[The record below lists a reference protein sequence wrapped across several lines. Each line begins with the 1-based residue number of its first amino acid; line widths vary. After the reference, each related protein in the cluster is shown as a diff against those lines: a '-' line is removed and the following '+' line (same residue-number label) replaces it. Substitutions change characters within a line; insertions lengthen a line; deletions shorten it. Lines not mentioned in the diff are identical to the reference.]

1 MADRYTNYSDED
13 CDLANE
19 WWNDFCALSEEQ
31 RKKAE
36 AIISLN
42 RFDDGDYTCDDP
54 QILHVLEYYKIKH

>member
-1 MADRYTNYSDED
+1 MSDKYTNYTDED

-19 WWNDFCALSEEQ
+19 WWKDFCALSEEQ
-31 RKKAE
+31 RKEAE

-54 QILHVLEYYKIKH
+54 AVLKVLEYYKIKR